1 MNTGNASLLMKK
13 LSVPVLF
20 LILGLLLI
28 FAGVQQKQDNMF
40 MVSAVL
46 MFLGSIL
53 SLLYSWGNLKS
64 KVLYI
69 IGVTAG
75 IIAMVTLYLSW
86 KSVDDTATYT
96 ANYNLCRAKAIQNL
110 TDIRYAQKAYAEAN
124 GTYAKDWETLVEFV
138 KNGTVPYVVAE
149 GNIPARLITTEERD
163 YLYNDNRPIDNNM
176 SENEAYRLSK
186 SSICPEDLKG
196 FKRDTIQVSLIE
208 TKFKNKAYTD
218 SRAVAGFGK
227 FYADSL
233 PYIPFTGGKKMWK
246 LEVKKAVKVG
256 EDFFPAITVSGTLPF
271 AKIEG
276 TKPESLFFGKITT
289 NETAGSWEDE

>member
-20 LILGLLLI
+20 LILGILLI

-40 MVSAVL
+40 MTSAVL

-64 KVLYI
+64 SILYI
-69 IGVTAG
+69 VGIGAG
-75 IIAMVTLYLSW
+75 VIALVTLYLSW
-86 KSVDDTATYT
+86 KSVDDTATYN
-96 ANYNLCRAKAIQNL
+96 ANYTLCRGKAIQNL

-124 GTYAKDWETLVEFV
+124 GTYAKDWESLVDFV
-138 KNGTVPYVVAE
+138 KNGPVPYVVAE
-149 GNIPARLITTEERD
+149 GNVPARLITTEERD
-163 YLYNDNRPIDNNM
+163 FLYGDNRAIDNNM
-176 SENEAYRLSK
+176 SEFEAYRLAK

-196 FKRDTIQVSLIE
+196 FKRDTIQVSLID

-218 SRAVAGFGK
+218 SRKVAGFGK

-246 LEVKKAVKVG
+246 MEVKDSVKVG
-256 EDFFPAITVSGTLPF
+256 EDYFPAINVSGMIPF
-271 AKIEG
+271 AKIQG
-276 TKPESLFFGKITT
+276 TKAETIFFGKITT